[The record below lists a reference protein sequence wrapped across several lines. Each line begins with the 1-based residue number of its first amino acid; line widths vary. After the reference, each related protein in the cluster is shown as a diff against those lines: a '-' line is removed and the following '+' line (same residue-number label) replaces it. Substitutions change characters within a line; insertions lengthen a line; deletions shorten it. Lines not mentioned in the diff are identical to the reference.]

1 MDVLRFH
8 TLDELRGLSLSEL
21 HALWE
26 LVPTDR
32 QRAYKAAYER
42 EVRTAGAVG
51 SDDLER
57 QVAAELLKRYGA
69 AALIPVGSRW
79 ARTPGRVQ
87 DAAKQNTVLDAP
99 EDEIKLTSSKPSPK
113 VMLAVGLAAIL
124 FFGLMLTRL
133 VGGPSSNTA
142 DVTPKVTLSPT
153 PKVSPTPTPLAL
165 EAQDEVIQGGDS
177 GREVAYPVNLQ
188 VIRPDGEAPRVWVV
202 QRRRV
207 QASEWRFDLN
217 PDTASFVNGMS
228 VRPVIGIPWSEE
240 NAAFFD
246 NIGTGTS
253 FLLTMN
259 TGAVLRF
266 AFEERR
272 DVRRSETGIFRQVS
286 PGLVLLLIGETD
298 DDGLPTATRT
308 LVTATYPPEQEL
320 SRDGQVIGMSTTLQ
334 EGTVGEQLP
343 LGDAE
348 ITLQDARLLTDQP
361 DLPADSQ
368 YLPADS
374 QYLPADSQYLLLNY
388 DVLAGTEALDT
399 TSWRM
404 EFVDTGGQV
413 YTPSSAALAHTD
425 FDALPLEI
433 PALSALSASVGYIV
447 PETLQG
453 GRWVITDTAGS
464 GVSFALS
471 FAASPLDMRY
481 DGVDVRLVSVTY
493 VDGHITTHLRIYNG
507 RTEMLHFNQDD
518 IWLALGY
525 APQPPGQRN
534 PAEGLTPFDLLPEQA
549 VDLTLTW
556 YWGGEPYASMGVGE
570 YRFAIQL
577 TR

>member
-1 MDVLRFH
+1 MDVLRYH
-8 TLDELRGLSLSEL
+8 TLEELRALSLSEL

-51 SDDLER
+51 SDELER
-57 QVAAELLKRYGA
+57 QVAAELLKRYHE
-69 AALIPVGSRW
+69 AALVPVGSRW

-87 DAAKQNTVLDAP
+87 EAAQQNVVLDAP
-99 EDEIKLTSSKPSPK
+99 EDEVRPVSGKPSPK
-113 VMLAVGLAAIL
+113 VMIAVGLAAIL
-124 FFGLMLTRL
+124 FFGFMFTRL
-133 VGGPSSNTA
+133 FSGRSTS
-142 DVTPKVTLSPT
+142 DVEATPEVSPT
-153 PKVSPTPTPLAL
+153 PTPLVSPTPTPLAL
-165 EAQDEVIQGGDS
+165 EAQDDVIQGGDS

-188 VIRPDGEAPRVWVV
+188 VILPDGDAPRVWVV

-240 NAAFFD
+240 NESFFD
-246 NIGTGTS
+246 DIDAGTS

-266 AFEERR
+266 EFDDRR
-272 DVRRSETGIFRQVS
+272 EVRRSETSIFRQVS

-298 DDGLPTATRT
+298 ADGLPTATRT

-320 SRDGQVIGMSTTLQ
+320 SRDGQIIGMDITLQ
-334 EGTVGEQLP
+334 EGGVGEQLL
-343 LGDAE
+343 LGDASL
-348 ITLQDARLLTDQP
+348 TLHDAQLVADQP

-368 YLPADS
+368 YL
-374 QYLPADSQYLLLNY
+374 LLNY
-388 DVLAGTEALDT
+388 EVLSGAETLDT
-399 TSWRM
+399 TAWRV
-404 EFVDTGGQV
+404 EFVDAGGQI
-413 YTPSSAALAHTD
+413 YTPNGIALSYTD

-433 PALSALSASVGYIV
+433 PALSSLSASVGYIV
-447 PETLQG
+447 PATLQS
-453 GRWVITDTAGS
+453 GRWIITDTTGN
-464 GVSFALS
+464 GVSFVLS
-471 FAASPLDMRY
+471 FATEPLDLRY

-493 VDGHITTHLRIYNG
+493 VDGQITTHLRIYNG
-507 RTEMLHFNQDD
+507 RTETLHFTQDD

-525 APQPPGQRN
+525 APEPPGPRN
-534 PAEGLTPFDLLPEQA
+534 PAEGLAPFDLLPEQA
-549 VDLTLTW
+549 VDLNLVW

-577 TR
+577 TRSR

>member
-1 MDVLRFH
+1 MDVLRYH
-8 TLDELRGLSLSEL
+8 TLEELRGLSLSEL

-51 SDDLER
+51 SDELER
-57 QVAAELLKRYGA
+57 QVAAELLKRYDE
-69 AALIPVGSRW
+69 AALVPVGSRW

-87 DAAKQNTVLDAP
+87 EAAKQNVVLDAP
-99 EDEIKLTSSKPSPK
+99 EDEVKPASGKPSPK
-113 VMLAVGLAAIL
+113 IILAVGLAAIL
-124 FFGLMLTRL
+124 FFGLMFTRL
-133 VGGPSSNTA
+133 LDGRSSEDAEVTA
-142 DVTPKVTLSPT
+142 EVSPT
-153 PKVSPTPTPLAL
+153 PTPLVSPTPTPLAL
-165 EAQDEVIQGGDS
+165 EAQDDVIQGGDS

-188 VIRPDGEAPRVWVV
+188 VILPDGDAPRVWVV

-240 NAAFFD
+240 NESFFD
-246 NIGTGTS
+246 DIGAGTS

-266 AFEERR
+266 EFDDRR
-272 DVRRSETGIFRQVS
+272 EVRRSETSIFRQVS

-298 DDGLPTATRT
+298 ADGLPTATRT

-320 SRDGQVIGMSTTLQ
+320 SRDGQVIGMNITLE
-334 EGTVGEQLP
+334 EGSVGERLA
-343 LGDAE
+343 LGDAS
-348 ITLQDARLLTDQP
+348 ITLQDARLLADQP
-361 DLPADSQ
+361 DLPADT
-368 YLPADS
+368 
-374 QYLPADSQYLLLNY
+374 QYLLLNY
-388 DVLAGTEALDT
+388 EVMAGAETLDT
-399 TSWRM
+399 TTWRV
-404 EFVDTGGQV
+404 EFVDAGGQV
-413 YTPSSAALAHTD
+413 YMQSSAALSYTD
-425 FDALPLEI
+425 FDALPQEI
-433 PALSALSASVGYIV
+433 PALSSLSASVGYIV
-447 PETLQG
+447 PNTLQS
-453 GRWVITDTAGS
+453 GRWVITDTAGN
-464 GVSFALS
+464 GVSFTLS
-471 FAASPLDMRY
+471 FAAEPLDLRY

-493 VDGHITTHLRIYNG
+493 VEGQITTYLRIYNG
-507 RTEMLHFNQDD
+507 RAETLHFTQDD

-525 APQPPGQRN
+525 APEPPGPRN

-549 VDLTLTW
+549 VDLMLVW

-577 TR
+577 TRGS

>member
-1 MDVLRFH
+1 MDVLRYH
-8 TLDELRGLSLSEL
+8 NLEALRGLSLSEL

-51 SDDLER
+51 SDELER
-57 QVAAELLKRYGA
+57 QVAAELIKRYDE
-69 AALIPVGSRW
+69 AALVPVGSRW

-87 DAAKQNTVLDAP
+87 EAAQQNVVLDAP
-99 EDEIKLTSSKPSPK
+99 EDEVKPASGKPSPK
-113 VMLAVGLAAIL
+113 VMIAVGLAALL
-124 FFGLMLTRL
+124 FFGFMLTRL
-133 VGGPSSNTA
+133 LGGRSSE
-142 DVTPKVTLSPT
+142 DMEVTPEVSLTPT
-153 PKVSPTPTPLAL
+153 PLVSPTPTPLAL
-165 EAQDEVIQGGDS
+165 EAQDDVIQGGDS

-188 VIRPDGEAPRVWVV
+188 VILPDGDAPRVWVV

-240 NAAFFD
+240 NESFFED
-246 NIGTGTS
+246 IDAGTS

-266 AFEERR
+266 EFDDRR
-272 DVRRSETGIFRQVS
+272 EVRRSETSIFRQVS

-320 SRDGQVIGMSTTLQ
+320 SRDGQIIGMNITLQ
-334 EGTVGEQLP
+334 EGGVGEQLP
-343 LGDAE
+343 LGDAA
-348 ITLQDARLLTDQP
+348 ITLQDAQLISDQP

-368 YLPADS
+368 YL
-374 QYLPADSQYLLLNY
+374 LLNY
-388 DVLAGTEALDT
+388 EVLAGAEALDT
-399 TSWRM
+399 TTWRV
-404 EFVDTGGQV
+404 EFVDAGGQI
-413 YTPSSAALAHTD
+413 YTPSSAALSYTD
-425 FDALPLEI
+425 FDVLPLEI
-433 PALSALSASVGYIV
+433 PVLSALSASVGYIV
-447 PETLQG
+447 PDTLQG
-453 GRWVITDTAGS
+453 GRWIISDTTGNGA
-464 GVSFALS
+464 SFALS
-471 FAASPLDMRY
+471 FATEPLDLRY

-493 VDGHITTHLRIYNG
+493 VEGQITTHLRIYNG
-507 RTEMLHFNQDD
+507 RTEALHFTQDD

-525 APQPPGQRN
+525 APEPPGPRN

-549 VDLTLTW
+549 VDLRLVW
-556 YWGGEPYASMGVGE
+556 YWDGEPYASMGVGE

-577 TR
+577 TRGS

>member
-1 MDVLRFH
+1 METLRYH
-8 TLDELRGLSLSEL
+8 SIEELRGLSLSDL

-51 SDDLER
+51 SDELER
-57 QVAAELLKRYGA
+57 QVATELLKRYDE
-69 AALIPVGSRW
+69 AALVPVGSRW

-87 DAAKQNTVLDAP
+87 EAAKQNVVLDAP
-99 EDEIKLTSSKPSPK
+99 EDEVKPASGKPSPK
-113 VMLAVGLAAIL
+113 VALAVGLSAIL
-124 FFGLMLTRL
+124 FFGFMFMRL
-133 VGGPSSNTA
+133 LGGRSSGEA
-142 DVTPKVTLSPT
+142 EATPEVSPT
-153 PKVSPTPTPLAL
+153 PTPLVSPTPTPLAL
-165 EAQDEVIQGGDS
+165 EAQDDVIQGGDS

-188 VIRPDGEAPRVWVV
+188 VILPDGDAPRVWVV

-240 NAAFFD
+240 NESYFD
-246 NIGTGTS
+246 DIGAGAS

-266 AFEERR
+266 EFDDRR
-272 DVRRSETGIFRQVS
+272 EVRRSETSIFRQVS

-298 DDGLPTATRT
+298 EDGLPTATRT

-320 SRDGQVIGMSTTLQ
+320 SRDGQIIGMNVTLQ
-334 EGTVGEQLP
+334 EGDVGEQLP
-343 LGDAE
+343 MGDAS
-348 ITLQDARLLTDQP
+348 ITLQDAQLVTDQP

-368 YLPADS
+368 YL
-374 QYLPADSQYLLLNY
+374 LLNY
-388 DVLAGTEALDT
+388 EVLAGAEVLDT
-399 TSWRM
+399 TAWRV
-404 EFVDTGGQV
+404 EFMDAGGQI
-413 YTPSSAALAHTD
+413 YTPGSAALIYTD
-425 FDALPLEI
+425 FDVLPLEI

-447 PETLQG
+447 PDTLQG
-453 GRWVITDTAGS
+453 GRWIVTDTAGN
-464 GVSFALS
+464 GVSFTLS
-471 FAASPLDMRY
+471 FATAPLDLRY
-481 DGVDVRLVSVTY
+481 DGVDVRLVSVTHLE
-493 VDGHITTHLRIYNG
+493 GQITTHLRIYNG
-507 RTEMLHFNQDD
+507 RTETLHFTQDD
-518 IWLALGY
+518 IWMALGY
-525 APQPPGQRN
+525 APEPPGPRN

-549 VDLTLTW
+549 VDLTMVW

-577 TR
+577 TRGS

>member
-1 MDVLRFH
+1 MDVLRYH

-51 SDDLER
+51 SDELER
-57 QVAAELLKRYGA
+57 QVAAELLKRYGE
-69 AALIPVGSRW
+69 AALVPVGSRW

-87 DAAKQNTVLDAP
+87 EAAQQNVVLDAP
-99 EDEIKLTSSKPSPK
+99 EDEVRPTSGKPSPK
-113 VMLAVGLAAIL
+113 VMLAVGLAALL
-124 FFGLMLTRL
+124 FFGFMFTRL
-133 VGGPSSNTA
+133 LGGRSSA
-142 DVTPKVTLSPT
+142 DTDATPEISPT
-153 PKVSPTPTPLAL
+153 PTPLVSPTPTPLAL
-165 EAQDEVIQGGDS
+165 EAQDDVIRGGDS

-188 VIRPDGEAPRVWVV
+188 VILPEGDAPRVWVV

-240 NAAFFD
+240 NESFFD
-246 NIGTGTS
+246 DIDAGTS

-266 AFEERR
+266 EFDDRR
-272 DVRRSETGIFRQVS
+272 EVRRSETSIFRQVS

-308 LVTATYPPEQEL
+308 LITATYPPEQEL
-320 SRDGQVIGMSTTLQ
+320 SRDGQIIGMDITLQ
-334 EGTVGEQLP
+334 EGDVGEQLP
-343 LGDAE
+343 LGDASV
-348 ITLQDARLLTDQP
+348 TLQDAQLITDQP
-361 DLPADSQ
+361 DLPA
-368 YLPADS
+368 A
-374 QYLPADSQYLLLNY
+374 SQYLLLNY
-388 DVLAGTEALDT
+388 EVLAGAEALDT
-399 TSWRM
+399 TTWRV
-404 EFVDTGGQV
+404 EFVDTSGQI
-413 YTPSSAALAHTD
+413 YLPSSTAMTYTD
-425 FDALPLEI
+425 FDALPAEI
-433 PALSALSASVGYIV
+433 PALSALTASVGYIV
-447 PETLQG
+447 PDTLQG
-453 GRWVITDTAGS
+453 GRWVITDTAGN
-464 GVSFALS
+464 GVSFVLS
-471 FAASPLDMRY
+471 FATAPLDLHY

-493 VDGHITTHLRIYNG
+493 VEGQITTHLRIYNG
-507 RTEMLHFNQDD
+507 RAETLPFTQDD

-525 APQPPGQRN
+525 APEPPGPRN

-549 VDLTLTW
+549 VDLTLVW

-577 TR
+577 TRGS

>member
-1 MDVLRFH
+1 ME
-8 TLDELRGLSLSEL
+8 TLGYHSIEELRGLSLSEL

-51 SDDLER
+51 SDELER
-57 QVAAELLKRYGA
+57 QVAAELLKRYDE
-69 AALIPVGSRW
+69 AALVPVGSRW

-87 DAAKQNTVLDAP
+87 EAAQQNVVLDAP
-99 EDEIKLTSSKPSPK
+99 EDEVRPASGKPSPK
-113 VMLAVGLAAIL
+113 VMIAVGLAALL
-124 FFGLMLTRL
+124 FFGLMFTRL
-133 VGGPSSNTA
+133 LGGRSTS
-142 DVTPKVTLSPT
+142 DVEVTPEVSPT
-153 PKVSPTPTPLAL
+153 PTPLVSPTPTPLAL
-165 EAQDEVIQGGDS
+165 EAQDDVIQGGDS

-188 VIRPDGEAPRVWVV
+188 VILPDGDAPRVWVV

-240 NAAFFD
+240 NESYFD
-246 NIGTGTS
+246 DIGEGAS

-266 AFEERR
+266 EFDDRR
-272 DVRRSETGIFRQVS
+272 EVRRSETSIFRQVS

-298 DDGLPTATRT
+298 EDGLPTATRT

-320 SRDGQVIGMSTTLQ
+320 SRDGQIIGMDITLQ
-334 EGTVGEQLP
+334 EGSVGETLM
-343 LGDAE
+343 LGDAS
-348 ITLQDARLLTDQP
+348 ITLQDAQLITDQP
-361 DLPADSQ
+361 DLPAN
-368 YLPADS
+368 
-374 QYLPADSQYLLLNY
+374 SQYLLLNY
-388 DVLAGTEALDT
+388 EVVAGEDVLDT
-399 TSWRM
+399 TAWRI
-404 EFVDTGGQV
+404 EFVDAGGQI
-413 YTPSSAALAHTD
+413 YTPGSAALTYTD
-425 FDALPLEI
+425 FDMLPLEI

-447 PETLQG
+447 PDTLQN
-453 GRWVITDTAGS
+453 GRWVISDTVGN
-464 GVSFALS
+464 GVSFTLS
-471 FAASPLDMRY
+471 FATEPLDLRY

-493 VDGHITTHLRIYNG
+493 IEGQITTHLRIYNG
-507 RTEMLHFNQDD
+507 RTETLHFTQDD

-525 APQPPGQRN
+525 APEPPGPRN

-549 VDLTLTW
+549 VDLTLIW

-570 YRFAIQL
+570 YTFAIQL
-577 TR
+577 TRNN

>member
-1 MDVLRFH
+1 MDVLRYH
-8 TLDELRGLSLSEL
+8 NLEALRGLSLSEL

-51 SDDLER
+51 SDELER
-57 QVAAELLKRYGA
+57 QVAAELLKRYDE
-69 AALIPVGSRW
+69 AALVPVGSRW

-87 DAAKQNTVLDAP
+87 AAAQHNEVLDAP
-99 EDEIKLTSSKPSPK
+99 EDEVKSTSGKPSPK
-113 VMLAVGLAAIL
+113 VMLAVGLAALL
-124 FFGLMLTRL
+124 FFGFMFTRL
-133 VGGPSSNTA
+133 LGERSTGDMEMIPEVSST
-142 DVTPKVTLSPT
+142 PT
-153 PKVSPTPTPLAL
+153 PLVSPTPTPLAL
-165 EAQDEVIQGGDS
+165 EAQDDVIRGGDS

-188 VIRPDGEAPRVWVV
+188 IILPDGTAPRVWVV

-240 NAAFFD
+240 NESFFD
-246 NIGTGTS
+246 DMGTGTS

-266 AFEERR
+266 EFDDRR
-272 DVRRSETGIFRQVS
+272 EVRRSETSIFRQVS

-308 LVTATYPPEQEL
+308 LITATYPPEQEL
-320 SRDGQVIGMSTTLQ
+320 SRDGQIFGVDPALQ
-334 EGTVGEQLP
+334 EGGVGEQLP
-343 LGDAE
+343 LGDAA
-348 ITLQDARLLTDQP
+348 ITLQDAQLVTDQP

-368 YLPADS
+368 YL
-374 QYLPADSQYLLLNY
+374 LLNY
-388 DVLAGTEALDT
+388 EVLAGAEALDT
-399 TSWRM
+399 TTWRV
-404 EFVDTGGQV
+404 EFIDTSGQI
-413 YTPSSAALAHTD
+413 YLPSSAALSYTD
-425 FDALPLEI
+425 FDALPAEI

-447 PETLQG
+447 PDTLQG
-453 GRWVITDTAGS
+453 GRWVMTDTTGS
-464 GVSFALS
+464 GVSFTLS
-471 FAASPLDMRY
+471 FASEPLDLRY

-493 VDGHITTHLRIYNG
+493 IEEQITTHLRIYNG
-507 RTEMLHFNQDD
+507 RTETLHFTQDD

-525 APQPPGQRN
+525 APEPPGPRN

-549 VDLTLTW
+549 VDLRLVW

-577 TR
+577 MRG

>member
-1 MDVLRFH
+1 MDVLRYH
-8 TLDELRGLSLSEL
+8 TLEELRGLSLREL

-51 SDDLER
+51 SDELER
-57 QVAAELLKRYGA
+57 QVAAELLKRYDE
-69 AALIPVGSRW
+69 AALVPVGSRW

-87 DAAKQNTVLDAP
+87 EAAQQNVVLDAP
-99 EDEIKLTSSKPSPK
+99 EDEVRPASGKPSPK
-113 VMLAVGLAAIL
+113 VMIAVGLAALL
-124 FFGLMLTRL
+124 FFGLMFTRL
-133 VGGPSSNTA
+133 LGGRSSGEA
-142 DVTPKVTLSPT
+142 EVTPEDSPT
-153 PKVSPTPTPLAL
+153 PTPLVSPTPTPLAL
-165 EAQDEVIQGGDS
+165 EAQDDVIQGGDS

-188 VIRPDGEAPRVWVV
+188 VILPDGDAPRVWVV

-240 NAAFFD
+240 NESYFD
-246 NIGTGTS
+246 DINAGTT

-266 AFEERR
+266 EFDDRR
-272 DVRRSETGIFRQVS
+272 EVRRSETSIFRQVS

-298 DDGLPTATRT
+298 GDGLPTATRT

-320 SRDGQVIGMSTTLQ
+320 SRDGQVIGMNITLE
-334 EGTVGEQLP
+334 EGDVGETLAI
-343 LGDAE
+343 GNAT
-348 ITLQDARLLTDQP
+348 ITLQDARLLADQP
-361 DLPADSQ
+361 DLPADT
-368 YLPADS
+368 
-374 QYLPADSQYLLLNY
+374 QYLLLNFE
-388 DVLAGTEALDT
+388 VTAGAEALDT
-399 TSWRM
+399 TTWRV
-404 EFVDTGGQV
+404 EFVDAGGQV
-413 YTPSSAALAHTD
+413 YTPGSAALTYTD
-425 FDALPLEI
+425 YNVLPTEI
-433 PALSALSASVGYIV
+433 PALSSLSASVGYIV
-447 PETLQG
+447 PHTLQSG
-453 GRWVITDTAGS
+453 HWVITDTAGN

-471 FAASPLDMRY
+471 FAAAPLDLRY

-493 VDGHITTHLRIYNG
+493 LEGQITTHLRIYNG
-507 RTEMLHFNQDD
+507 RAETLHFTQDD

-525 APQPPGQRN
+525 APEPPGPRN

-549 VDLTLTW
+549 VDLTLVW
-556 YWGGEPYASMGVGE
+556 YWGGEPYASMGIGD

-577 TR
+577 QR

>member
-1 MDVLRFH
+1 MDVLRYH
-8 TLDELRGLSLSEL
+8 TLEELRALSLSEL

-42 EVRTAGAVG
+42 EVRTAGAIG
-51 SDDLER
+51 SDELER
-57 QVAAELLKRYGA
+57 QVAAELLKRYDE
-69 AALIPVGSRW
+69 AALVPVGSRW

-87 DAAKQNTVLDAP
+87 EAAQQNVVLDAP
-99 EDEIKLTSSKPSPK
+99 EDEVRPASGKPSPK
-113 VMLAVGLAAIL
+113 VMIAVGLAALL
-124 FFGLMLTRL
+124 FFGLMFTRML
-133 VGGPSSNTA
+133 GGRSSGEA
-142 DVTPKVTLSPT
+142 EVTPEISPT
-153 PKVSPTPTPLAL
+153 PTPMVSPTPTPLAL
-165 EAQDEVIQGGDS
+165 EAQDDVIQGGDS

-188 VIRPDGEAPRVWVV
+188 VILPDGDTPRVWVV

-240 NAAFFD
+240 NELFFD
-246 NIGTGTS
+246 DIGAGTS

-266 AFEERR
+266 EFDDRR
-272 DVRRSETGIFRQVS
+272 EVRRSETSIFRQVS

-298 DDGLPTATRT
+298 ADGLPTATRT

-320 SRDGQVIGMSTTLQ
+320 SRDGQIIGMDITLQ
-334 EGTVGEQLP
+334 EGSVGETLM
-343 LGDAE
+343 LGDAS
-348 ITLQDARLLTDQP
+348 ITLQDIQLVTDQP

-368 YLPADS
+368 F
-374 QYLPADSQYLLLNY
+374 LLLNY
-388 DVLAGTEALDT
+388 EVLAGAEALDT
-399 TSWRM
+399 TTWRV
-404 EFVDTGGQV
+404 EFVDAGGQI
-413 YTPSSAALAHTD
+413 YTPGSIALSYTD

-433 PALSALSASVGYIV
+433 PALSSLSVSVGYIV
-447 PETLQG
+447 PTTLQNG
-453 GRWVITDTAGS
+453 HWIITDATGN
-464 GVSFALS
+464 GVSFTLS
-471 FAASPLDMRY
+471 FAAEPLDLRY
-481 DGVDVRLVSVTY
+481 DGVDVRLVSVTF
-493 VDGHITTHLRIYNG
+493 VEGQITTHLRIYNG
-507 RTEMLHFNQDD
+507 RTETLHFTQDD

-525 APQPPGQRN
+525 APEPPGPRN

-549 VDLTLTW
+549 VDLRLVW

-570 YRFAIQL
+570 YRFAMQL

>member
-1 MDVLRFH
+1 MDVLRYH
-8 TLDELRGLSLSEL
+8 PLEELRALSLSEL
-21 HALWE
+21 HAVWE

-51 SDDLER
+51 SDELER
-57 QVAAELLKRYGA
+57 QVAAELLKRYGE
-69 AALIPVGSRW
+69 AALVPVGSRW

-87 DAAKQNTVLDAP
+87 EAAQQNVVLDAP
-99 EDEIKLTSSKPSPK
+99 EDEVRSTSGKPSPK
-113 VMLAVGLAAIL
+113 VLLAVGLAALL
-124 FFGLMLTRL
+124 FFGLMFTRL
-133 VGGPSSNTA
+133 LGGRSSDAIET
-142 DVTPKVTLSPT
+142 TPEVSPT
-153 PKVSPTPTPLAL
+153 PTPLVSPTPTPLAL
-165 EAQDEVIQGGDS
+165 EAQDDVIQGGDS

-188 VIRPDGEAPRVWVV
+188 VILPDGDAPRVWVV

-240 NAAFFD
+240 NESYFD
-246 NIGTGTS
+246 DIGEGAS

-266 AFEERR
+266 EFDDRR
-272 DVRRSETGIFRQVS
+272 EVRRSETSIFRQVS

-298 DDGLPTATRT
+298 EDGLPTATRT

-320 SRDGQVIGMSTTLQ
+320 SRDGQIIGMDITLQ
-334 EGTVGEQLP
+334 EGSVGETLM
-343 LGDAE
+343 LGDAS
-348 ITLQDARLLTDQP
+348 ITLQDSQLITDQP

-368 YLPADS
+368 YL
-374 QYLPADSQYLLLNY
+374 LLNY
-388 DVLAGTEALDT
+388 EVVAGEDVLDT
-399 TSWRM
+399 TAWRI
-404 EFVDTGGQV
+404 EFVDAGGQI
-413 YTPSSAALAHTD
+413 YTPGGAALTYFD
-425 FDALPLEI
+425 FDVLPLEI
-433 PALSALSASVGYIV
+433 PAQSALSASVGYIV
-447 PETLQG
+447 PDTLQN
-453 GRWVITDTAGS
+453 GRWVISDTVGN
-464 GVSFALS
+464 GVSFTLS
-471 FAASPLDMRY
+471 FATEPLDLRY

-493 VDGHITTHLRIYNG
+493 LEGQITTHLRIYNG
-507 RTEMLHFNQDD
+507 RAETLPFTQDD

-525 APQPPGQRN
+525 APEPPGPRN
-534 PAEGLTPFDLLPEQA
+534 PAEGLIPFDLLPEQA
-549 VDLTLTW
+549 VDLTLVW

-577 TR
+577 TRGS

>member
-1 MDVLRFH
+1 MDLLRYH
-8 TLDELRGLSLSEL
+8 TLEELRGLSLSEL

-51 SDDLER
+51 SDELER
-57 QVAAELLKRYGA
+57 QVSAELLKRYDE
-69 AALIPVGSRW
+69 AALVPVGSRW

-87 DAAKQNTVLDAP
+87 EAAKHNVVLDAP
-99 EDEIKLTSSKPSPK
+99 ENEVKPTSGKPSPK
-113 VMLAVGLAAIL
+113 VMLAAGVVAVL
-124 FFGLMLTRL
+124 FFGLMFTRL
-133 VGGPSSNTA
+133 LGGRSSA
-142 DVTPKVTLSPT
+142 DMDVTPEVSPT
-153 PKVSPTPTPLAL
+153 PTPLVSPTPTPLAL
-165 EAQDEVIQGGDS
+165 EAQDDVIQGGDS

-188 VIRPDGEAPRVWVV
+188 VILPDGDAPRVWVV

-217 PDTASFVNGMS
+217 PDTASFINGMS

-240 NAAFFD
+240 NESYFD
-246 NIGTGTS
+246 DIGTGAS

-266 AFEERR
+266 EFDDRR
-272 DVRRSETGIFRQVS
+272 EVRRSETSIFRQVS

-320 SRDGQVIGMSTTLQ
+320 SRDGQIIGMNVTLQ
-334 EGTVGEQLP
+334 EGDVGEQLP
-343 LGDAE
+343 LGDAS
-348 ITLQDARLLTDQP
+348 ITLQDAQLITDQP

-368 YLPADS
+368 YL
-374 QYLPADSQYLLLNY
+374 LLNY
-388 DVLAGTEALDT
+388 EVLAGVEALDT
-399 TSWRM
+399 STWRV
-404 EFVDTGGQV
+404 EFVDAGGQI
-413 YTPSSAALAHTD
+413 YTPSSAALSYTD

-447 PETLQG
+447 PDTLQS
-453 GRWVITDTAGS
+453 GRWSVTDTAGN
-464 GVSFALS
+464 GVSFTLS
-471 FAASPLDMRY
+471 FATEPLDLHY
-481 DGVDVRLVSVTY
+481 DGVDVRLVSVTHL
-493 VDGHITTHLRIYNG
+493 DGQITTHLRIYNG
-507 RTEMLHFNQDD
+507 RTETLHFTQDD

-525 APQPPGQRN
+525 APEPPGPRN

-549 VDLTLTW
+549 VDLTLVW
-556 YWGGEPYASMGVGE
+556 YWGSEPYASIGVGE

-577 TR
+577 TRGS

>member
-1 MDVLRFH
+1 MDVLRYH
-8 TLDELRGLSLSEL
+8 PLEELRALSLSEL
-21 HALWE
+21 HAVWE

-51 SDDLER
+51 SDELER
-57 QVAAELLKRYGA
+57 QVAAELLKRYGE
-69 AALIPVGSRW
+69 AALVPVGSRW

-87 DAAKQNTVLDAP
+87 EAAQQNVVLDAP
-99 EDEIKLTSSKPSPK
+99 EDEVKPASGKPSPK
-113 VMLAVGLAAIL
+113 VMIAVGLAALL
-124 FFGLMLTRL
+124 FFGLMFTRL
-133 VGGPSSNTA
+133 LGGRSSDAIET
-142 DVTPKVTLSPT
+142 TPEVSPT
-153 PKVSPTPTPLAL
+153 PTPLVSPTPTPLAL
-165 EAQDEVIQGGDS
+165 EAQDDVIQGGDS

-188 VIRPDGEAPRVWVV
+188 VILPDGDAPRVWVV

-240 NAAFFD
+240 NESYFD
-246 NIGTGTS
+246 DIGEGAS

-266 AFEERR
+266 EFDDRR
-272 DVRRSETGIFRQVS
+272 EVRRSETSIFRQVS

-298 DDGLPTATRT
+298 EDGLPTATRT

-320 SRDGQVIGMSTTLQ
+320 SRDGQIIGMDITLQ
-334 EGTVGEQLP
+334 EGSVGETLM
-343 LGDAE
+343 LGDAS
-348 ITLQDARLLTDQP
+348 ITLQDSQLITDQP

-368 YLPADS
+368 YL
-374 QYLPADSQYLLLNY
+374 LLNY
-388 DVLAGTEALDT
+388 EVVAGEDVLDT
-399 TSWRM
+399 TAWRI
-404 EFVDTGGQV
+404 EFVDAGGQI
-413 YTPSSAALAHTD
+413 YTPGGAALTYFD
-425 FDALPLEI
+425 FDVLPLEI
-433 PALSALSASVGYIV
+433 PAQSALSASVGYIV
-447 PETLQG
+447 PDTLQN
-453 GRWVITDTAGS
+453 GRWVISDTVGN
-464 GVSFALS
+464 GVSFTLS
-471 FAASPLDMRY
+471 FATEPLDLRY

-493 VDGHITTHLRIYNG
+493 LEGQITTHLRIYNG
-507 RTEMLHFNQDD
+507 RAETLPFTQDD

-525 APQPPGQRN
+525 APEPPGPRN
-534 PAEGLTPFDLLPEQA
+534 PAEGLIPFDLLPEQA
-549 VDLTLTW
+549 VDLTLVW

-577 TR
+577 TRGS

>member
-1 MDVLRFH
+1 METLRYH
-8 TLDELRGLSLSEL
+8 SIKELRGLSLSEL

-51 SDDLER
+51 SDELER
-57 QVAAELLKRYGA
+57 QVAAELIKRYDE
-69 AALIPVGSRW
+69 AALVPVGSRW

-87 DAAKQNTVLDAP
+87 EAAKQNVVLDAP
-99 EDEIKLTSSKPSPK
+99 EDEVKPTSGKPSPK
-113 VMLAVGLAAIL
+113 VMLAMGLVAL
-124 FFGLMLTRL
+124 VFFGFLFMRL
-133 VGGPSSNTA
+133 LGGGSSRNA
-142 DVTPKVTLSPT
+142 EATPEVSPT
-153 PKVSPTPTPLAL
+153 PTPLVSPTPTPLAL
-165 EAQDEVIQGGDS
+165 EAQDDVIQGGDS

-188 VIRPDGEAPRVWVV
+188 VILPDGNAPRVWVV

-246 NIGTGTS
+246 DIGAGTT

-266 AFEERR
+266 EFDDRR
-272 DVRRSETGIFRQVS
+272 EVRRSETSIFRQVS

-298 DDGLPTATRT
+298 ADGLPTATRT

-320 SRDGQVIGMSTTLQ
+320 SRDGQVIGMNITLE
-334 EGTVGEQLP
+334 EGSVGESLA
-343 LGDAE
+343 LGDAS
-348 ITLQDARLLTDQP
+348 ITLQDARLLSDQP
-361 DLPADSQ
+361 DLPADT
-368 YLPADS
+368 
-374 QYLPADSQYLLLNY
+374 QYLLLNY
-388 DVLAGTEALDT
+388 EVSAGAEALDT
-399 TSWRM
+399 TTWQV
-404 EFVDTGGQV
+404 EFVDAGGQV
-413 YTPSSAALAHTD
+413 YMPSSTALTYTD
-425 FDALPLEI
+425 YDVLPTEI
-433 PALSALSASVGYIV
+433 PALSSLSASVGYIV
-447 PETLQG
+447 PITLQS
-453 GRWVITDTAGS
+453 GRWVVTDTAGN
-464 GVSFALS
+464 GVSFTLS
-471 FAASPLDMRY
+471 FAAEPLDLHY

-493 VDGHITTHLRIYNG
+493 LEGQITTHLRIYNG
-507 RTEMLHFNQDD
+507 RAETLHFTQDD

-525 APQPPGQRN
+525 APEPPGPRN
-534 PAEGLTPFDLLPEQA
+534 PTEGLTPFDLLPEQA
-549 VDLTLTW
+549 VDLTLVW
-556 YWGGEPYASMGVGE
+556 YWGGEPYANMGVGD

-577 TR
+577 QR

>member
-1 MDVLRFH
+1 MDVLRYH
-8 TLDELRGLSLSEL
+8 NLEALRGLSLSEL

-51 SDDLER
+51 SDELEQ
-57 QVAAELLKRYGA
+57 QVTAELIKRYDE
-69 AALIPVGSRW
+69 AALVPVGSRW

-87 DAAKQNTVLDAP
+87 EAAQQNVVLDAP
-99 EDEIKLTSSKPSPK
+99 EDEVRPVSGKPSPK
-113 VMLAVGLAAIL
+113 VMIAVGLAALL
-124 FFGLMLTRL
+124 FFGFMLTRL
-133 VGGPSSNTA
+133 LGGRSTS
-142 DVTPKVTLSPT
+142 DVETTPEVSPT
-153 PKVSPTPTPLAL
+153 QTPLVSPTPTPLAL
-165 EAQDEVIQGGDS
+165 EAQDDVIQGGDN

-188 VIRPDGEAPRVWVV
+188 VILPDDDTPRVWVV

-240 NAAFFD
+240 NESFFD
-246 NIGTGTS
+246 DIDTGTS

-266 AFEERR
+266 EFDDRR
-272 DVRRSETGIFRQVS
+272 EVRRSETSIFRQVS

-298 DDGLPTATRT
+298 ADGLPTATRT

-320 SRDGQVIGMSTTLQ
+320 SRDGEIIGMDITLQ
-334 EGTVGEQLP
+334 EGGVGEQLL
-343 LGDAE
+343 LGDASL
-348 ITLQDARLLTDQP
+348 TLHDAQLVADQP

-368 YLPADS
+368 YL
-374 QYLPADSQYLLLNY
+374 LLNY
-388 DVLAGTEALDT
+388 EVLAGAETLDT
-399 TSWRM
+399 TAWRV
-404 EFVDTGGQV
+404 EFVDAGGQI
-413 YTPSSAALAHTD
+413 YTPNGIALSYTD

-433 PALSALSASVGYIV
+433 PALSSLSASVGYIV
-447 PETLQG
+447 PDTLQG
-453 GRWVITDTAGS
+453 GHWVISDAVGN
-464 GVSFALS
+464 GVSFVFS
-471 FAASPLDMRY
+471 FVTEPLDLRY

-493 VDGHITTHLRIYNG
+493 VEGQITTHLRIYNG
-507 RTEMLHFNQDD
+507 RTETLHFTQDD

-525 APQPPGQRN
+525 APEPPGPRN
-534 PAEGLTPFDLLPEQA
+534 PAESLTPFDLLPEQA
-549 VDLTLTW
+549 VDLRLVW
-556 YWGGEPYASMGVGE
+556 YWAGEPYASMGVGD
-570 YRFAIQL
+570 YRFAIQIM
-577 TR
+577 R

>member
-1 MDVLRFH
+1 METLRYH
-8 TLDELRGLSLSEL
+8 SIEALRALSLSEL

-51 SDDLER
+51 SDELER
-57 QVAAELLKRYGA
+57 QVAAELIKRYDE
-69 AALIPVGSRW
+69 AALVPVGSRW
-79 ARTPGRVQ
+79 ARSPGRVQ
-87 DAAKQNTVLDAP
+87 EAAKQNIVLDAP
-99 EDEIKLTSSKPSPK
+99 EDEVKPASGKPSPK
-113 VMLAVGLAAIL
+113 VMLAVGLAAL
-124 FFGLMLTRL
+124 VFFGFMFTRL
-133 VGGPSSNTA
+133 LGGRSSGNVE
-142 DVTPKVTLSPT
+142 VTPEVSPT
-153 PKVSPTPTPLAL
+153 PTPLVSPTPTPLAL
-165 EAQDEVIQGGDS
+165 EAQDDVIQGGDS

-188 VIRPDGEAPRVWVV
+188 VILPNGDAPRVWVV

-240 NAAFFD
+240 NESYFD
-246 NIGTGTS
+246 DIGTGTS

-266 AFEERR
+266 EFDDKRE
-272 DVRRSETGIFRQVS
+272 VRRSETNIFRQVS

-298 DDGLPTATRT
+298 ADGLPTATRT

-320 SRDGQVIGMSTTLQ
+320 SRDGQVIGMDITLE
-334 EGTVGEQLP
+334 EGSVGELLE
-343 LGDAE
+343 LGDTS
-348 ITLQDARLLTDQP
+348 ITLQDVRLVSDQP
-361 DLPADSQ
+361 DLPADM
-368 YLPADS
+368 
-374 QYLPADSQYLLLNY
+374 QYLLL
-388 DVLAGTEALDT
+388 DMEVTAGAEALDT
-399 TSWRM
+399 TTWRV
-404 EFVDTGGQV
+404 EFVDAGGQV
-413 YTPSSAALAHTD
+413 YTPSSTALTYTD
-425 FDALPLEI
+425 YDALPLEI
-433 PALSALSASVGYIV
+433 PALSSLSASVGYIV
-447 PETLQG
+447 PDNLQN
-453 GRWVITDTAGS
+453 GRWLITDTTGN
-464 GVSFALS
+464 GVFFTLS
-471 FAASPLDMRY
+471 FAAAPLDLRY

-493 VDGHITTHLRIYNG
+493 LEGQITTHLRIYNG
-507 RTEMLHFNQDD
+507 RAETLHFTQDD

-525 APQPPGQRN
+525 APEPPGPRN

-549 VDLTLTW
+549 VDLTLVW
-556 YWGGEPYASMGVGE
+556 YWGGEPYASMGVGD

>member
-1 MDVLRFH
+1 MDVLRYH
-8 TLDELRGLSLSEL
+8 SLEELRGLSLSEL

-51 SDDLER
+51 SDELER
-57 QVAAELLKRYGA
+57 QVAAELLKRYDE
-69 AALIPVGSRW
+69 AALVPIGSRW

-87 DAAKQNTVLDAP
+87 EAGQQNVVLDAP
-99 EDEIKLTSSKPSPK
+99 EDEVRPASGKPSPK
-113 VMLAVGLAAIL
+113 VVLAVGLAAVL
-124 FFGLMLTRL
+124 FFGLMFTRL
-133 VGGPSSNTA
+133 LNGRSAGEVEA
-142 DVTPKVTLSPT
+142 TPEVNSTPT
-153 PKVSPTPTPLAL
+153 PLVSPTPTPLAL
-165 EAQDEVIQGGDS
+165 EAQDDVIQGGDS

-188 VIRPDGEAPRVWVV
+188 VILPDGDAPRVWVV

-240 NAAFFD
+240 NESFFD
-246 NIGTGTS
+246 DIDTGTA

-266 AFEERR
+266 EFDDRR
-272 DVRRSETGIFRQVS
+272 EVRRSETSIFRQVS

-298 DDGLPTATRT
+298 ADGLPTATRT

-320 SRDGQVIGMSTTLQ
+320 SRDGQIIGMDITLQ
-334 EGTVGEQLP
+334 EGNVGETLM
-343 LGDAE
+343 LGDAS
-348 ITLQDARLLTDQP
+348 ITLQDTQLVTDQP

-368 YLPADS
+368 YL
-374 QYLPADSQYLLLNY
+374 LLNY
-388 DVLAGTEALDT
+388 EVLAGTETLDT
-399 TSWRM
+399 TAWRV
-404 EFVDTGGQV
+404 EFVDTSGQI
-413 YTPSSAALAHTD
+413 YLPSSAALTYTD
-425 FDALPLEI
+425 FDVLPLEI
-433 PALSALSASVGYIV
+433 PVLSALSASVGYIV
-447 PETLQG
+447 PDTLQG
-453 GRWVITDTAGS
+453 GRWVITDTTGN
-464 GVSFALS
+464 GVSFTLS
-471 FAASPLDMRY
+471 FTTEPLDLRY

-493 VDGHITTHLRIYNG
+493 VEGQITTHLRIYNG
-507 RTEMLHFNQDD
+507 RTETLHFTQDD

-525 APQPPGQRN
+525 APEPPGPRN

-549 VDLTLTW
+549 VDLTLVW
-556 YWGGEPYASMGVGE
+556 YWGGEPYASMGVGD

>member
-1 MDVLRFH
+1 MME
-8 TLDELRGLSLSEL
+8 TLGYHSIEQLRGLSLSEL

-51 SDDLER
+51 SDELER
-57 QVAAELLKRYGA
+57 QVTAELLKRYGE
-69 AALIPVGSRW
+69 AALVPVGSRW

-87 DAAKQNTVLDAP
+87 DAARENVVLDAP
-99 EDEIKLTSSKPSPK
+99 EDEVKPASGKPSPK
-113 VMLAVGLAAIL
+113 VMIAVGLLAVL
-124 FFGLMLTRL
+124 FFGFMFTRL
-133 VGGPSSNTA
+133 LGGRSTGEA
-142 DVTPKVTLSPT
+142 EVTPEVSPT
-153 PKVSPTPTPLAL
+153 PTLMVSPTPTPLAL
-165 EAQDEVIQGGDS
+165 EAQDDVIQGGDS

-188 VIRPDGEAPRVWVV
+188 VILPNGDAPRVWVV

-240 NAAFFD
+240 NESYFD
-246 NIGTGTS
+246 DIGAGTS

-266 AFEERR
+266 EFDGRR
-272 DVRRSETGIFRQVS
+272 EVRRSETGIFRQVS

-298 DDGLPTATRT
+298 ESGLPTATRT

-320 SRDGQVIGMSTTLQ
+320 SRDGQVIGMDITLQ
-334 EGTVGEQLP
+334 EGGVGEQLP
-343 LGDAE
+343 LGDAA
-348 ITLQDARLLTDQP
+348 ITLQDARLLSDQP

-368 YLPADS
+368 YL
-374 QYLPADSQYLLLNY
+374 LLNY
-388 DVLAGTEALDT
+388 EVLAGTDVLDT
-399 TSWRM
+399 IAWRV
-404 EFVDTGGQV
+404 EFVDTSGQI
-413 YTPSSAALAHTD
+413 YLPSSATLTYTD
-425 FDALPLEI
+425 FDTLPLEI
-433 PALSALSASVGYIV
+433 PSLSSLAASVGYIV
-447 PETLQG
+447 PDTLQSG
-453 GRWVITDTAGS
+453 HWVITDTTGN
-464 GVSFALS
+464 GVSFVLS
-471 FAASPLDMRY
+471 FATEPLDLRY

-493 VDGHITTHLRIYNG
+493 IEGQITTHLRIYNG
-507 RTEMLHFNQDD
+507 RTETLHFTQDD

-525 APQPPGQRN
+525 APEPPGPRN

-549 VDLTLTW
+549 VDLTLVW
-556 YWGGEPYASMGVGE
+556 YWADEPYASMGIGE

-577 TR
+577 RR

>member
-1 MDVLRFH
+1 MDVLRYH

-51 SDDLER
+51 SDELER
-57 QVAAELLKRYGA
+57 QVAAELLKRYDE
-69 AALIPVGSRW
+69 AALVPVGSRW

-87 DAAKQNTVLDAP
+87 EAAKQNVILDAP
-99 EDEIKLTSSKPSPK
+99 EDEVRPASGKPSPK
-113 VMLAVGLAAIL
+113 VVLAVGLAALL
-124 FFGLMLTRL
+124 FFGLMFTRL
-133 VGGPSSNTA
+133 LGGRSSGSVE
-142 DVTPKVTLSPT
+142 VTPEVSPT
-153 PKVSPTPTPLAL
+153 PTPLVSPTPTPLAL
-165 EAQDEVIQGGDS
+165 EAQDDVIQGGDS

-188 VIRPDGEAPRVWVV
+188 VILPDGDAPRVWVV

-240 NAAFFD
+240 NESFFAD
-246 NIGTGTS
+246 IDTGTS

-266 AFEERR
+266 EFDDRR
-272 DVRRSETGIFRQVS
+272 EVRRSETSIFRQVS

-298 DDGLPTATRT
+298 EDGLPTATRT

-320 SRDGQVIGMSTTLQ
+320 SRDGQIIGMDITLQ
-334 EGTVGEQLP
+334 EGHVGETLM
-343 LGDAE
+343 LGDGS
-348 ITLQDARLLTDQP
+348 ITLQDAQLVTDQP

-368 YLPADS
+368 YL
-374 QYLPADSQYLLLNY
+374 LLNY
-388 DVLAGTEALDT
+388 EVLAGTETLDT
-399 TSWRM
+399 TAWRV
-404 EFVDTGGQV
+404 EFVDTSGQI
-413 YTPSSAALAHTD
+413 YLPSSAALTYTD
-425 FDALPLEI
+425 FDVLPLEI
-433 PALSALSASVGYIV
+433 PVLSALSASVGYIV
-447 PETLQG
+447 PDTLQG
-453 GRWVITDTAGS
+453 GRWVITDTTGN
-464 GVSFALS
+464 GVSFTLS
-471 FAASPLDMRY
+471 FATEPLDLRY
-481 DGVDVRLVSVTY
+481 DGVDVRLVSVTHLE
-493 VDGHITTHLRIYNG
+493 GQITTHLRIYNG
-507 RTEMLHFNQDD
+507 RTETLHFTQDD

-525 APQPPGQRN
+525 APEPPGPRN

-549 VDLTLTW
+549 VDLRLVW
-556 YWGGEPYASMGVGE
+556 YWGGEPYASMGVGD

>member
-57 QVAAELLKRYGA
+57 QVATELLKRYDE
-69 AALIPVGSRW
+69 AALVPVGSRW
-79 ARTPGRVQ
+79 ARTPSRVQ
-87 DAAKQNTVLDAP
+87 DAARQNSVLDAP
-99 EDEIKLTSSKPSPK
+99 EDEIKPASGKPSPK
-113 VMLAVGLAAIL
+113 VMLAVGLTAIL
-124 FFGLMLTRL
+124 FFGLIVTRL
-133 VGGPSSNTA
+133 VGGNSSNTA
-142 DVTPKVTLSPT
+142 DATPEVTLSPT

-165 EAQDEVIQGGDS
+165 EAQDDVIQGGDS

-188 VIRPDGEAPRVWVV
+188 VILPDGDAPRVWVV

-246 NIGTGTS
+246 EIGSGTS

-259 TGAVLRF
+259 TGAVLRYEF
-266 AFEERR
+266 DDRR
-272 DVRRSETGIFRQVS
+272 DVRRSETSIFRQVS

-298 DDGLPTATRT
+298 DDGLPTATRK

-320 SRDGQVIGMSTTLQ
+320 SRDGQVIGMNTTLQ
-334 EGTVGEQLP
+334 EGTVGDQLS
-343 LGDAE
+343 LGDAT
-348 ITLQDARLLTDQP
+348 ITLQDARLMAEQP
-361 DLPADSQ
+361 DLPT
-368 YLPADS
+368 
-374 QYLPADSQYLLLNY
+374 DSQYLLLNY
-388 DVLAGTEALDT
+388 DVLAGTEPLDT
-399 TSWRM
+399 TALRV
-404 EFVDTGGQV
+404 EFVDAGGQV
-413 YTPSSAALAHTD
+413 YTPSSTALAHTD
-425 FDALPLEI
+425 FDALPVEI

-453 GRWVITDTAGS
+453 GRWVITDTAGN

-471 FAASPLDMRY
+471 FAAAPLDMRY
-481 DGVDVRLVSVTY
+481 DGVDVRLVNVTY
-493 VDGHITTHLRIYNG
+493 VGGQITTHLRIYNG
-507 RTEMLHFNQDD
+507 RTEVLHFSQDD

-525 APQPPGQRN
+525 APEPPGPRN

-577 TR
+577 VR